1 MNLSSK
7 RWGRREAALGPQS
20 SSNIAEGIKC
30 LIPGCSRLAEKSEGR
45 GLAQYYCRYHIQL
58 KSRHG
63 SYWHATY
70 RASDLRPYIR
80 CAERWIKEHG
90 DSPIYRGAYWQLEHI
105 LAGATRTEPAM
116 RLRGRSAA
124 YRAGIALGRLRAAN
138 ISTRRLICIYL
149 AVTALIEDDFG
160 SHRTREFRIVQAAK
174 AVHRLASGTHRKW
187 DVWDPY
193 SEDIRHTE
201 LHAYPRSSGHVL
213 RKIVDTLEK
222 ACDELASAAVPE
234 IIAMRTERFG
244 PHPSH
249 PVASKAS

>member
-1 MNLSSK
+1 MKIGTK

-20 SSNIAEGIKC
+20 SNLTNDNKC
-30 LIPGCSRLAEKSEGR
+30 LIPGCSRLSEKSEGR
-45 GLAQYYCRYHIQL
+45 GLAQFHCRYHTQF
-58 KSRHG
+58 KARHG
-63 SYWHATY
+63 SYWHGTY
-70 RASDLRPYIR
+70 KASDLRPYIR
-80 CAERWIKEHG
+80 CAEGWIKEQR
-90 DSPIYRGAYWQLEHI
+90 DSPVYRGAYWHLEHVM
-105 LAGATRTEPAM
+105 AGNIRVEPAT

-138 ISTRRLICIYL
+138 IPTTRLICIYL
-149 AVTALIEDDFG
+149 GLAALIEDDFG

-187 DVWDPY
+187 DVWDPLTG
-193 SEDIRHTE
+193 STRSTE

-213 RKIVDTLEK
+213 RKIGETLET
-222 ACDELASAAVPE
+222 ACDELARAAVPH
-234 IIAMRTERFG
+234 IIAMRSKRFG